1 MIRGR
6 VVSHRTSYVCRSFAI
21 DRFGAFTSATAASVR
36 SKGRVAAADAWR
48 AAVSPT
54 FSLRV
59 GLPSSARVRY
69 PEDCENHRATTP
81 HMINSRIVVESLS
94 SSDLRSATHELVRTS
109 HGVDAALLVHLGAI
123 DERKLYL
130 DWTFP
135 SMFAFCVGELNL
147 SEDVACNRIDLARAA
162 RRMPVIL
169 EALRS
174 GKVHLAGLRLLAP
187 HLTAENQEKV
197 LAEAAGKTKRQIE
210 EMVARLSPKPA
221 VPSIVRKLPGRPD
234 LVPEAAPAFSFGAA
248 EPGATPVPSPA
259 PVFAPPPA
267 PPPRRDERR
276 SVVEPLAEDTFKF
289 QFTGSRACH
298 EKFRQLQDL
307 LRHRIPNGD
316 LATVFETALDVA
328 IEQVKKERFATGRK
342 ARQAPA
348 EGAEASSSRHI
359 PDAIKR
365 EVFERDGGRC
375 TFSDEHGSRCAE
387 TGALEFDHLD
397 GFARTRLHRA
407 DRIRLLCRAHNQH
420 VAEQMYGRAFMERA
434 RASADRVAA
443 GPGPPS
449 G

>member
-1 MIRGR
+1 M
-6 VVSHRTSYVCRSFAI
+6 
-21 DRFGAFTSATAASVR
+21 
-36 SKGRVAAADAWR
+36 
-48 AAVSPT
+48 
-54 FSLRV
+54 
-59 GLPSSARVRY
+59 
-69 PEDCENHRATTP
+69 
-81 HMINSRIVVESLS
+81 MNSRIVVESLS
-94 SSDLRSATHELVRTS
+94 SSDLRSATRVLVRRS
-109 HGVDAALLVHLGAI
+109 HGLDAALLVHLGEI

-130 DWTFP
+130 EWAFS
-135 SMFAFCVGELNL
+135 SMFAFCVGELGF
-147 SEDVACNRIDLARAA
+147 SEDVACNRIDIARAA

-174 GKVHLAGLRLLAP
+174 GQVHLAGLRLLAP

-197 LAEAAGKTKRQIE
+197 LAEAAGKSKRQIE

-234 LVPEAAPAFSFGAA
+234 LLPEGSPAFSFG
-248 EPGATPVPSPA
+248 GATPAATPESSPA
-259 PVFAPPPA
+259 LAFAPLPA

-276 SVVEPLAEDTFKF
+276 PVVAPLAEDTFKF
-289 QFTGSRACH
+289 QFTASRACR

-307 LRHRIPNGD
+307 LRHRIPDGD
-316 LATVFETALDVA
+316 LATIFETALDVT
-328 IEQVKKERFATGRK
+328 IEHVKKERFATGRK

-348 EGAEASSSRHI
+348 EDADTGTSRHI

-375 TFSDEHGSRCAE
+375 TFSDEHGRRCGE

-420 VAEQMYGRAFMERA
+420 AAEEMYGRAFMERA
-434 RASADRVAA
+434 RAPGDPRAA
-443 GPGPPS
+443 GPGIQS